1 VILKNIL
8 KTKTVSVWGLGY
20 LGYTTIL
27 RLQNSGFNVVAYD
40 LNQEHLDL
48 FASSK
53 YPTKEQIA
61 VWSQMGYLP
70 KLDYDKVKIA
80 KDPRELFESSYL
92 HIIAIPEVHK
102 NILQANVASQIAD
115 LFADNLKNSDK
126 APFIIFESAFIPGH
140 IEKHFVENL
149 KKQNIICSKDYY
161 LGVMFRTDWSIES
174 FIKQKYKTPVAAY
187 CKKSLRAMRE
197 MLDYIGIVT
206 LELGNLKEAEIYVNS
221 INAIQAMASD
231 FMRQLALGYPSVDMK
246 KVSEL
251 LFRGISLESCTLNM
265 GTGGERMTFAIDN
278 LIFGSNNPG
287 KLTLLKEF
295 QDINISS
302 VLNYGEYILRHG
314 HKSVAILGVT
324 YKGNQKDLTLSPA
337 ITLADYLIKNSVK
350 VLLND
355 PFCAKEEINK
365 FVKGASVVEFP
376 EGVFSADVLIVA
388 CDHNQY
394 KGISQ
399 AALENIKKETKLI
412 IDNCGIW
419 SHLSFGNNIKYC
431 QVGDGTLDILK

>member
-1 VILKNIL
+1 MILKDIL

-20 LGYTTIL
+20 LGYTTIF
-27 RLQNSGFNVVAYD
+27 RLQNSGFNVVVYD
-40 LNQEHLDL
+40 LNQAQLSRFRSPE
-48 FASSK
+48 
-53 YPTKEQIA
+53 YPTKEQVD
-61 VWSQMGYLP
+61 VWSQTGYLP
-70 KLDYDKVKIA
+70 QLDYNKIKVA
-80 KDPRELFESSYL
+80 KSPKELFDFSYL
-92 HIIAIPEVHK
+92 HIVAVPEDHK
-102 NILQANVASQIAD
+102 KTNEANVVAKLAD
-115 LFADNLKNSDK
+115 IFSDNLKDDPK
-126 APFIIFESAFIPGH
+126 IPFVMFESASMPGH
-140 IEKHFVENL
+140 IEKYFVENL
-149 KKQNIICSKDYY
+149 KKHDIVCSKNYY
-161 LGVMFRTDWSIES
+161 LGVMFRTDWSMES
-174 FIKQKYKTPVAAY
+174 FIKQKYKVPVAAY

-206 LELGNLKEAEIYVNS
+206 VELGNLKEAEIYVNS

-251 LFRGISLESCTLNM
+251 LFRDISLEGCALNM

-302 VLNYGEYILRHG
+302 VLHYGEYIMRQG
-314 HKSVAILGVT
+314 YKSVAILGVT
-324 YKGNQKDLTLSPA
+324 YEGNQKDLTLSPA
-337 ITLADYLIKNSVK
+337 ITLADYLIKNSIK
-350 VLLND
+350 VFLND
-355 PFCAKEEINK
+355 PFCAKEEMNK
-365 FVKGASVVEFP
+365 FVKGAEVVEFP
-376 EGVFSADVLIVA
+376 SGVFSADALILA

-399 AALENIKKETKLI
+399 VTLDDIKKETKLI

-431 QVGDGTLDILK
+431 QVGDGTLNILK